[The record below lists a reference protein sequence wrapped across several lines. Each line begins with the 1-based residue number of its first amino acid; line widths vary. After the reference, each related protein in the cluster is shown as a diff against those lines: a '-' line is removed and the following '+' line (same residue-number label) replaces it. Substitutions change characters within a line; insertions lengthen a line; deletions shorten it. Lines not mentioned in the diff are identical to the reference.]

1 MDSFFLTI
9 TWLGS
14 LYLLL
19 PLSALFCL
27 LLIWYGRIEEAVLIS
42 LSLGLTI
49 ISVHVA
55 KLIFRRPR
63 PAIIEM
69 LVTMPSDWSFPSA
82 HTAQITAFFLALTL
96 ISMRGLPPFW
106 ATLVTLTSLLLVGIV
121 GYSRIYLQVHYISD
135 VLAGMALAVII
146 VFAVQVIVPHL
157 PWFHLK

>member
-19 PLSALFCL
+19 PLSALSCIL
-27 LLIWYGRIEEAVLIS
+27 SIRCGRIGDAALMGIS
-42 LSLGLTI
+42 LGITI

-63 PAIIEM
+63 PDFTEM

-82 HTAQITAFFLALTL
+82 HTAQVTAVFLSLTL
-96 ISMRGLPPFW
+96 ISFRCLPPFW
-106 ATLVTLTSLLLVGIV
+106 AILVTLVSLIVVGAV
-121 GYSRIYLQVHYISD
+121 SYSRVYLQVHYISD
-135 VLAGMALAVII
+135 VLAGMALAILI